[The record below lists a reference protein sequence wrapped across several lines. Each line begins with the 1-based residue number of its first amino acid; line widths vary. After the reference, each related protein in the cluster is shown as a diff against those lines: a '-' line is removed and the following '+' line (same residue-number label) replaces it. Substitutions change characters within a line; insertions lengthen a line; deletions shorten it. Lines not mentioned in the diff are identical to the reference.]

1 MSALPSTPDTGATP
15 RARTRTRAHAR
26 AQRGAE
32 FALLTLVP
40 LIAALVVGALI
51 MWALGAH
58 PLEFYADVL
67 RFGLSGNAWQQTLIA
82 MAPLLLIALGLIVSF
97 RAGLW
102 NLSYTGTY
110 LLAAAVV
117 AGIAPGVTAA
127 LPFGLA
133 VTTLIAASVALG
145 AGIGLIPAWLKNR
158 NGANEVVS
166 SLMVSFVAMGLASL
180 LVRGPFQDP
189 AVTVPQTRVLDL
201 ESMLPFLPG
210 TSVHA
215 GFAISLVVLILAHY
229 LLTRTPFGLRVD
241 LLGANPRAARHAG
254 VNTKR
259 LTLAVF
265 ALSGAAFALA
275 ATVDMLGLWGYMRA
289 DFNPTYGDLIL
300 PFVFLARLNPLGS
313 VPFVAFFAVFST
325 GGTLAAQRAGLSV
338 DVLLVIVALVLFFM
352 VLTEYFARRRATGLS
367 YLPGLSGA
375 RGHDDH

>member
-1 MSALPSTPDTGATP
+1 MSAWLNSDSGATT
-15 RARTRTRAHAR
+15 RARTRTRAHTR
-26 AQRGAE
+26 VQRGAE

-133 VTTLIAASVALG
+133 VTTLIAASVAVG

-189 AVTVPQTRVLDL
+189 AVTVPQTRVLGL

-241 LLGANPRAARHAG
+241 LLGANPKAARHAG

-367 YLPGLSGA
+367 YLPGIAGA
-375 RGHDDH
+375 RGRDDH